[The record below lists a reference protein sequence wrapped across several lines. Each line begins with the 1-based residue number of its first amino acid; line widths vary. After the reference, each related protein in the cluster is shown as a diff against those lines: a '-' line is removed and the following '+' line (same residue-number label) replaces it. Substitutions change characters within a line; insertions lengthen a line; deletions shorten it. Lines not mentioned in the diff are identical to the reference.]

1 MSKRNCV
8 VCDVC
13 GDEITEDTRRY
24 KFKKL
29 EKFYKNERKF
39 YFKARRLDICENCF
53 SRLQIFVKK

>member
-13 GDEITEDTRRY
+13 GDEITKAKRRY

-29 EKFYKNERKF
+29 KKFYKNERKF

-53 SRLQIFVKK
+53 SRLQIFVKN